1 MTSSP
6 SPRPRSRRRRPRA
19 VVRWLGLLA
28 GFAAA
33 SARAQNRPALYRG
46 TMHSYCPDFDY
57 HDPLQITV
65 NGDNTASAVVPS
77 RGASYTSQGTLGS
90 DGVITGLS
98 IRVNS
103 LSRGL
108 LTIPYSATLRNNGA
122 SLTGTGS
129 SGNIQVDVQASR
141 TVAFFAGE
149 RALSNGVF
157 YLPFPNGNNFG
168 IYSYLSDPR
177 YLYHYD
183 LGYEYVFDANDG
195 NSGVYL
201 YDFASDTFFYTSPSF
216 PFPYLYD
223 FRLKTVLYYFQG
235 TTNPRYFANLV
246 TGAIITK

>member
-1 MTSSP
+1 MWLSLLTGFATAPARAQSSP
-6 SPRPRSRRRRPRA
+6 S
-19 VVRWLGLLA
+19 
-28 GFAAA
+28 FY
-33 SARAQNRPALYRG
+33 QG

-57 HDPLQITV
+57 NDLLQITI
-65 NGDNTASAVVPS
+65 NGDGTASAVVPS
-77 RGASYTSQGTLGS
+77 RSASYSSQGTLGS

-108 LTIPYSATLRNNGA
+108 LTIPYSATIRSNGV
-122 SLTGTGS
+122 SLAGNGN

-141 TVAFFAGE
+141 TLTFFTGE
-149 RALSNGVF
+149 RSLSSGVF

-168 IYSYLSDPR
+168 TYSYLSDPH

-183 LGYEYVFDANDG
+183 LGYEYLFDANDG
-195 NSGVYL
+195 NSGIYL

-223 FRLKTVLYYFQG
+223 FRLRTVLYYFQG
-235 TTNPRYFANLV
+235 TTKPRYFANLA